1 MAGSPLQFAKE
12 FARLHGQLAASPPG
26 DSQLLLVLDFWQ
38 EMCEHLSDS
47 AFRSYFDEY
56 LPLLIQLVEPAN
68 LADLSIAELMI
79 VQSVLAEIQDVP
91 ELVASLEIGSKLDLV
106 IVALAR
112 VYFYIGAVEE
122 GLAVLSSLPSSL
134 SSEALLDGLESTHEY
149 VALQTICARATE
161 TNHPLAATLN
171 DILNDWQG
179 EREAVY
185 HDRARCLFVE
195 RDGSGRF
202 VRGRLRTLVGR
213 VEMFGKS
220 ARTDEITFDN
230 VIKTPDDP
238 FVGVAYSALA
248 AVRKVFRAAGLKGQG
263 GSYYHA
269 HFSIADSGQTFTG
282 DSIGLAFGL
291 LAHVQLLRPE
301 VLRLDRLLSG
311 EVAFT
316 GGVDADGR
324 LTAVNDETLGVKI
337 ERAFFSSV
345 KYMVLPEANLPTAK
359 QHLNRLRKS
368 YPRRN
373 LHLIAAERLSDLIED
388 HNIVRSEKVCIG
400 EFVAKKAA
408 KYGRMT
414 KVQVPL
420 LLLLGYLLVCL
431 IYPKAWV
438 GFDWNPASVTFVDA
452 SFEVYNKDS
461 HLLWSKLLDCGLLI
475 NGQGLW
481 AVADL
486 NHSGK
491 NDVLIMP
498 YVKDANTHSGWI
510 YVFDCRGD
518 TLFSRDCV
526 VRGEYPHY
534 ANERESDT
542 VRYYVA
548 VDVVVVSGRPII
560 VAQTY
565 QDYPDREYIRFLD
578 AGGRYL
584 GWFVN
589 AGGTNLRE
597 KADIDDD
604 GNEELIFFGY
614 NQLLGC
620 STIFALSPDSSRGVS
635 PPYQAPELDL
645 SWVKRGN
652 QLRYVMF
659 PPSDLGRHDLS
670 AEYNHLVGFEK
681 ESESEFR
688 ASISESNLVP
698 GSVTIDYY
706 FDRRLRVIR
715 ARLSDVYDKRRRALV
730 AGGLLRDTLKSVY
743 CDALRDSIT
752 YWTGTE
758 YVTEGQL
765 RARGQ

>member
-38 EMCEHLSDS
+38 EMREHLSDS

-68 LADLSIAELMI
+68 LADLNIAELMI
-79 VQSVLAEIQDVP
+79 VQSALAEIQDVP

-106 IVALAR
+106 IVALAK

-269 HFSIADSGQTFTG
+269 HFAIADSGQTFTG

-316 GGVDADGR
+316 GGVDADGK
-324 LTAVNDETLGVKI
+324 LTAVNDETLGQKI
-337 ERAFFSSV
+337 ERAFFSPV
-345 KYMVLPEANLPTAK
+345 KYVVLPEASLPAAK
-359 QHLNRLRKS
+359 QHLCRLRES

-373 LHLIAAERLSDLIED
+373 LILIAAERLADIIED
-388 HNIVRSEKVCIG
+388 HNVVRSEKVCIG

-420 LLLLGYLLVCL
+420 LVVLGYLLVCL
-431 IYPKAWV
+431 LYPKAWV
-438 GFDWNPASVTFVDA
+438 GFDWNPAQARFNVSEESV
-452 SFEVYNKDS
+452 EVYNRDSVKLWTNNLSCQLSMDDPSLRTVADVDGDGMNEVLYIPPTQQSCRDRTTLFCYSHDGSEIFHRCCVIPYSLGGDSTGALFYAEHINVVEMAGRPVIITEVARTAPTWSHIRFWSSMGDSLGYCMNPGGTKFLLAKDLNGDGRKECFFLNYYNPVPCVS
-461 HLLWSKLLDCGLLI
+461 LLVLDPGSVQGEVPVFPSSFPSGKG
-475 NGQGLW
+475 NGQL
-481 AVADL
+481 AC
-486 NHSGK
+486 
-491 NDVLIMP
+491 I
-498 YVKDANTHSGWI
+498 
-510 YVFDCRGD
+510 
-518 TLFSRDCV
+518 LFPV
-526 VRGEYPHY
+526 
-534 ANERESDT
+534 T
-542 VRYYVA
+542 
-548 VDVVVVSGRPII
+548 
-560 VAQTY
+560 
-565 QDYPDREYIRFLD
+565 
-578 AGGRYL
+578 
-584 GWFVN
+584 
-589 AGGTNLRE
+589 
-597 KADIDDD
+597 
-604 GNEELIFFGY
+604 
-614 NQLLGC
+614 
-620 STIFALSPDSSRGVS
+620 
-635 PPYQAPELDL
+635 
-645 SWVKRGN
+645 
-652 QLRYVMF
+652 
-659 PPSDLGRHDLS
+659 DLGRKDIAS
-670 AEYNHLVGFEK
+670 GYSQPASFQENFTGQIDFYVN
-681 ESESEFR
+681 ES
-688 ASISESNLVP
+688 
-698 GSVTIDYY
+698 GSVWNIQIIYSIGKDFRVVKVTPTEQFTI
-706 FDRRLRVIR
+706 RRNELAVEGK
-715 ARLSDVYDKRRRALV
+715 LPLV
-730 AGGLLRDTLKSVY
+730 DWDHYLAS
-743 CDALRDSIT
+743 LRDSVYYLT
-752 YWTGTE
+752 DTGWIC
-758 YVTEGQL
+758 EGQEP
-765 RARGQ
+765 